1 MPIFT
6 SFYLVCKAE
15 DPKPLKLELGSD
27 IYYILRGKAAKAELV
42 EEREFLDEDLIELE
56 RRLSLLKLSY
66 NDLIHGSY
74 YIKARRFLIP
84 HEGEGVLELML
95 VKWGVPR
102 PLGEVYVLR
111 WLGEE
116 YELMIKVPLSNSRRL
131 RRLPVFLKDRLGLRS
146 FELRE
151 SWHSLKGESFKFK

>member
-6 SFYLVCKAE
+6 SFYLVCEAE

-27 IYYILRGKAAKAELV
+27 IYHILRGEAAKAELV
-42 EEREFLDEDLIELE
+42 EEREFLDEDLIKLE
-56 RRLSLLKLSY
+56 KRLSLLKLSY

-95 VKWGVPR
+95 VKWELPR
-102 PLGEVYVLR
+102 RLSEIYALR

-116 YELMIKVPLSNSRRL
+116 SELIIKVPLSSSRRL
-131 RRLPVFLKDRLGLRS
+131 RKLSAFIEERLGLKS
-146 FELRE
+146 LELRE
-151 SWHSLKGESFKFK
+151 LWSSLKGESFKFK